1 MTEWTP
7 CSRTCGKGTQ
17 NRQIACT
24 QQLRNGTLIRA
35 RERDCLGPKPAS
47 AQRCEGQ
54 DCMTV
59 WEAGVWSEVPHLQ
72 LISRHN
78 DYSLVFSESVG
89 LFLLAKCAS
98 ESSCN
103 DLEPG
108 LGKQAWKTSI
118 ELLHFT

>member
-1 MTEWTP
+1 MTEWTL

-17 NRQIACT
+17 NRQVACT

-59 WEAGVWSEVPHLQ
+59 WEAGVWSEVLHLFIQ
-72 LISRHN
+72 IVHS
-78 DYSLVFSESVG
+78 DYLCPTIFWE
-89 LFLLAKCAS
+89 
-98 ESSCN
+98 
-103 DLEPG
+103 
-108 LGKQAWKTSI
+108 
-118 ELLHFT
+118 